1 MDKSLSAVLVHEH
14 HEIDA
19 GIEAFLAGLSLGE
32 TRMQELTRAVEA
44 LRRHIYLEEEFLF
57 PPLRAAG
64 MIPPVLVMLREH
76 GEIWRTLDAIQI
88 LDPDADREGARER
101 CGELL
106 AQLASHNAKE
116 EPIIYPQGDAVLTDE
131 AKRDLRGFIDSGRMP
146 QAGSAPRPRPGVFRQ
161 IKSRARRTQPTSV
174 HPSTW
179 LPHSVRPCSVKDPLR
194 AGPVMHFTASLGRC
208 RL

>member
-1 MDKSLSAVLVHEH
+1 MDKSLSDVLEREH

-32 TRMQELTRAVEA
+32 TRVQELTRAVDA

-64 MIPPVLVMLREH
+64 MITPVLVMLREH
-76 GEIWRTLDAIQI
+76 GEIWRTLDTIQI
-88 LDPDADREGARER
+88 LDSDADREGARER
-101 CGELL
+101 CSELL

-131 AKRDLRGFIDSGRMP
+131 AKRDLRRFIDSGRMP
-146 QAGSAPRPRPGVFRQ
+146 RAGSAPRHRPGVCRQ
-161 IKSRARRTQPTSV
+161 IN
-174 HPSTW
+174 
-179 LPHSVRPCSVKDPLR
+179 
-194 AGPVMHFTASLGRC
+194 
-208 RL
+208 